1 MLFTLF
7 IIDDVIWKML
17 LKIVN
22 EDIGD
27 HKYIEI
33 NIKNC
38 PFMNNVKVILY
49 VILQRGC
56 LNKNMG

>member
-1 MLFTLF
+1 MKFSHNRNRLCCLLF

-27 HKYIEI
+27 HKYIVI
-33 NIKNC
+33 NIINC
-38 PFMNNVKVILY
+38 PLHE
-49 VILQRGC
+49 
-56 LNKNMG
+56 